1 MNNIGF
7 QLLPLSNLDY
17 GIAHSEDIIKLLIWN
32 EDVNSHDFPPQGR
45 AGQEEAPCTGQNF
58 YPERATGY
66 KKPTNAAAA
75 YSSRGLSRPSPMP

>member
-1 MNNIGF
+1 M
-7 QLLPLSNLDY
+7 LPLSNLGN
-17 GIAHSEDIIKLLIWN
+17 GIAHGEDIIKLLIWN
-32 EDVNSHDFPPQGR
+32 EVVNSHDFPPQGR